1 MKRLIFLLIRMFF
14 EIKGADTNFQ
24 NELYEG
30 AGESSIGEVEQLVK
44 ALTAH
49 EGTTDIADLSA
60 GGALQMQSLETN
72 LALLTFSEK
81 HLRFFKDIGITKA
94 FSTLEEYSIQDGYGT
109 EGGFVGQMENP
120 EEGDPDFRRAY
131 AVIKYIRTLWKTS
144 DVLPLTRTITSAEVK
159 NVQAA
164 MMRALRV
171 TENKLFTGD
180 STMVSQEFNG
190 AFYEVENNGSSS
202 HVFDLRGATI
212 TEANMR
218 DGAQLISDNYGT
230 VTDMYNSTG
239 VQTSIDQLIGIT
251 PDTARINQEVVST
264 GSGLIAL
271 GHTAVKMRTAFG
283 EFNFKPDIFLNVEG
297 KGVTKIKDPAAP
309 ANLIEGSTS
318 TKAPAMPTIVSILDA
333 PGVAD
338 SLWAAAGSGGRIAG
352 NYQHRVVARN
362 QYGSS
367 QASVASV
374 VRNVAN
380 TGAITINIT
389 PGAGAYAAQCYDIY
403 SEATPDSGVYLYQI
417 TVTAG
422 AATYQDINDDLPG
435 TSKAL
440 LVDNTTSGDLRTMAL
455 SQLAPIHKV
464 EYAKIGPYRWGTV
477 NFYIVP
483 KWYAPLR
490 MVEYKNVGVSQVSR
504 NTLLDL

>member
-1 MKRLIFLLIRMFF
+1 MRQLIYLIMIMFKTIIGSDIADGQLF
-14 EIKGADTNFQ
+14 EGYGT
-24 NELYEG
+24 
-30 AGESSIGEVEQLVK
+30 SSAGEVEQLVK
-44 ALTAH
+44 ALQAH
-49 EGTTDIADLSA
+49 EGETDIADLQA

-72 LALLTFSEK
+72 LALLTFAEK
-81 HLRFFKDIGITKA
+81 HLKFFKDIGITKA
-94 FSTLEEYSIQDGYGT
+94 FSTLEEFSIQDGYGS

-120 EEGDPDFRRAY
+120 EEGDPDFRRSY
-131 AVIKYIRTLWKTS
+131 AIMKYIRTLWKTS
-144 DVLPLTRTITSAEVK
+144 DVLPLTKTITSAEVK

-164 MMRALRV
+164 IMRALRV

-180 STMVSQEFNG
+180 STMVTQEFDG
-190 AFYEVENNGSSS
+190 AFYTVENNGSDN
-202 HVFDLRGATI
+202 HVFDLRGLTM

-218 DGAQLISDNYGT
+218 DGAQLIADNFG
-230 VTDMYNSTG
+230 VATDMYNSTG

-251 PDTARINQEVVST
+251 PGTARINQEVVST

-309 ANLIEGSTS
+309 AVLIEGATS
-318 TKAPAMPTIVSILDA
+318 TKAPALPTAVSILDA
-333 PGVAD
+333 PGVAS
-338 SLWAAAGSGGRIAG
+338 SLWAATGSGGRIEG
-352 NYQHRVVARN
+352 EYRHRVVARN

-367 QASVASV
+367 QASLATTARDVA
-374 VRNVAN
+374 A
-380 TGAITINIT
+380 TGGITINIT
-389 PGAGAYAAQCYDIY
+389 PGAGAYAAQCYDIF
-403 SEATPDSGVYLYQI
+403 SEATPASGVYLYQI

-435 TSKAL
+435 TSKSL
-440 LVDNTTSGDLRTMAL
+440 LVDNTTNGELRTMAL

-490 MVEYKNVGVSQVSR
+490 MIEYKNVGVGTVSR
-504 NTLLDL
+504 SGLLDL